1 MNQGRTEVASVVDH
15 IKPLVLGGSDDDSNT
30 RNLCHLH
37 HQQRTAEQFGL
48 KVKQSIGV
56 DGWPT

>member
-15 IKPLVLGGSDDDSNT
+15 IKPLALGGSDDDENC

-37 HQQRTAEQFGL
+37 HQQRTAEQFEH

-56 DGWPT
+56 DGWPR